1 MPPTQPSLPDRIA
14 VVGPGR
20 LGHAIADA
28 LRPLAKVSLHGRG
41 AIGADADLVLL
52 CVPDGQI
59 ASAASLIAPGRLVGH
74 CSGAT
79 GLDVLRPHEAFGL
92 HPLMTVSAA
101 GASFAG
107 AGAAI
112 GGTTPRARAAAIA
125 VAEALGLRPVLLED
139 ADRPAYHAA
148 ASVASN
154 FLMTLEAWAEELFPG
169 DRSRLVPLVR
179 ASVES
184 WAAQGPE
191 RALTGPIARE
201 DQATVARQRAAV
213 AERTPERLPL
223 WDELVAATEV
233 LAERTKDAA
242 PAPAGAAR

>member
-1 MPPTQPSLPDRIA
+1 MTPTQPSLPDRIA

-20 LGHAIADA
+20 LGRALSGA
-28 LRPLAKVSLHGRG
+28 LRPFAEVSLHGRG
-41 AIGADADLVLL
+41 ATGADADLVLL
-52 CVPDGQI
+52 CVPDAEI
-59 ASAASLIAPGRLVGH
+59 ASAAGLIAPGRLVGH

-92 HPLMTVSAA
+92 HPLMTVTAV

-112 GGTTPRARAAAIA
+112 GGTTPRARAAATAIA
-125 VAEALGLRPVLLED
+125 DGLGLRPVALDD

-154 FLMTLEAWAEELFPG
+154 FLVTLEAWAEELFPG
-169 DRSRLVPLVR
+169 DRSALVPLVR

-191 RALTGPIARE
+191 RALTGPIARG
-201 DQATVARQRAAV
+201 DQATVARQREAV
-213 AERTPERLPL
+213 AERTPERLAL

-233 LAERTKDAA
+233 LARGADRDA
-242 PAPAGAAR
+242 PTPAGAAR